1 MTRQSH
7 WDVQRAE
14 QARWRFVDVRG
25 RVDDTHG
32 RGRHGGPART
42 VTFGFAE
49 RQLAVDV
56 GIADDVDAV
65 GRVAL
70 RVRPL
75 GCDVARHPDDVLDHD
90 GLPAVDDARGAGPHR
105 TTGTG
110 RDCSE
115 CHFDVAIRLLP
126 FERLP
131 NLSALAPH
139 TL

>member
-1 MTRQSH
+1 MNRSVKSITRQRH

-14 QARWRFVDVRG
+14 QARWRFDDVRD

-49 RQLAVDV
+49 RQLAVNV

-70 RVRPL
+70 RTRPV
-75 GCDVARHPDDVLDHD
+75 GCDAEPVIWAS
-90 GLPAVDDARGAGPHR
+90 AV
-105 TTGTG
+105 
-110 RDCSE
+110 
-115 CHFDVAIRLLP
+115 
-126 FERLP
+126 
-131 NLSALAPH
+131 SAPPRA
-139 TL
+139 